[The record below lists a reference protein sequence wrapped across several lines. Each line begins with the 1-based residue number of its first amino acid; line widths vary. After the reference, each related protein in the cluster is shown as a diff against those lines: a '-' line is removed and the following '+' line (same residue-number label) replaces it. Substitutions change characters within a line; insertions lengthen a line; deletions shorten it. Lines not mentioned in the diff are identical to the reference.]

1 MCIRDSNM
9 TMGMLSLI
17 SAFAIAYYLAGSYKL
32 SQMNA
37 GFTSMI
43 IFMIVAAP
51 ANYVALADGNV
62 ASMIDTT
69 YLGSQGLFTSIIVS
83 LLTVEITRIC
93 MQKKITIKMPEG
105 VPPFLSDMFSSI
117 VPLVINVTLFF
128 SVNLLISN
136 FIPGSSL
143 PSLIETILAK
153 PISAVNSVPGAILV
167 SVLILVMWCCGVHGM
182 MVFMPLTTPI
192 TMAAFAANAELFAA
206 GQSPIFHPIFM
217 TQAIA
222 LLGGTGNTLALVI
235 LCLKAKSNQLSVF
248 GKASIVPAVFRISEP
263 VIFGA
268 PIMFNPILMI
278 PFVLSLSLIHI

>member
-1 MCIRDSNM
+1 
-9 TMGMLSLI
+9 MGMLSLI

-62 ASMIDTT
+62 ASMINTT

-153 PISAVNSVPGAILV
+153 PVSAVNSIPGAILV
-167 SVLILVMWCCGVHGM
+167 SVLILV
-182 MVFMPLTTPI
+182 
-192 TMAAFAANAELFAA
+192 
-206 GQSPIFHPIFM
+206 
-217 TQAIA
+217 
-222 LLGGTGNTLALVI
+222 
-235 LCLKAKSNQLSVF
+235 NQD
-248 GKASIVPAVFRISEP
+248 K
-263 VIFGA
+263 
-268 PIMFNPILMI
+268 
-278 PFVLSLSLIHI
+278 